1 MLRSLALLFFV
12 TAATA
17 HADEGADTRTAIDC
31 YAVKDNTERLACYDG
46 VVAALMA
53 EREASLEKREAVTKA
68 FGGEDFADQDAL
80 EDIERMARIASPVA
94 SHKVNANGMI
104 SFTLENGQV
113 WRQVDGDRRIRAL
126 KAGVPYT
133 VEIRRLM
140 LGRYEMR
147 IEPAG
152 STIRVE
158 RTK

>member
-1 MLRSLALLFFV
+1 MLRPLTLVLLLS
-12 TAATA
+12 AAAA
-17 HADEGADTRTAIDC
+17 HADEGAGARTAIDC
-31 YAVKDNTERLACYDG
+31 YAVKDNAERLACYDG

-68 FGGEDFADQDAL
+68 FGGEDFADRDAL
-80 EDIERMARIASPVA
+80 EDIERMSRISAPVA

-113 WRQVDGDRRIRAL
+113 WRQIDGDRRIRAL

-140 LGRYEMR
+140 FGRYEMR

-158 RTK
+158 RMK